1 MYSLSNAQ
9 TESKINTTSKQQQ
22 FSENKNTD
30 VVRVITGDF
39 TEKYVL
45 LVLILRYKRTY
56 NRHVVPFFTDVENV
70 RSQNVEDTRFI
81 LRGKR
86 SRLTKEMVEG
96 IGDHNVALCACR
108 WLIYLVLF
116 GFVIV
121 FKTHVE

>member
-1 MYSLSNAQ
+1 MYSLSTAQ
-9 TESKINTTSKQQQ
+9 TEAKINTTSKQQQ

-70 RSQNVEDTRFI
+70 RSQNVEDTRFR

-86 SRLTKEMVEG
+86 SRLRKEMAEG
-96 IGDHNVALCACR
+96 MGDHNVALCACR